1 MLGNVEVISEELIK
15 PSSPTPHIC
24 RDLKL
29 SLLDQLMPSIYVP
42 LIFFYQNRSSCSNNI
57 DPAKRSQ
64 HLKQSLSE
72 VLTKFYP
79 FAGRTNQNLSVDCND
94 SGALFVESRVHA
106 HLLKKVSEEEE
117 ADLQLYVLRLGYH
130 KILQQ
135 IDHDARPETII
146 DLLAISIHKPLQPKS
161 DILLHQMSEKPC
173 CTRAPSVTEKHSLM
187 SSHKFFAIS
196 LCVKVDRTVG
206 SIVFIIHDMSVEFT
220 VHQSSNSSES
230 SSGCAMDYHWHTRSL
245 IQSTTIEEPNQY
257 LPFEPFYASSKNS
270 LMLGIQISFFECGG
284 MAVGACSSH
293 KLADAMSFVTFMN
306 AWAAT
311 CRGQADEVVQPD
323 FELAGRLF
331 PPANIPLTT
340 HDFMSLEEKESLVTK
355 RFVFDKEKLDAL
367 KQLASSAASGSSV
380 KDPTRIE
387 AVSALMWKN
396 LSSTTQAKVDHKTNF
411 LAYHGVNL
419 RPKMSLPGDRLVFG
433 NLAIATTALL
443 TMSDQDDHDKEYCY
457 DLVGLLRTAIR
468 KINGEYIKHVQSG
481 VPYLNT
487 LENNIKERLAKQPM
501 ISCKFTSWWCRFPVY
516 EVDYG
521 WGKPIWVGTK
531 VPRMKNC
538 VIFLDSSCGDGIEAS
553 ANVVEDEMA
562 MIPDELLSLATADS
576 TARVHNQ

>member
-1 MLGNVEVISEELIK
+1 MEVVSEELIK
-15 PSSPTPHIC
+15 PSSPTPHAC

-42 LIFFYQNRSSCSNNI
+42 LIFFYQNRSSCPNNI
-57 DPAKRSQ
+57 DQAKRCQ

-79 FAGRTNQNLSVDCND
+79 LAGRTNQNLSVDCND

-106 HLLKKVSEEEE
+106 HLSQ
-117 ADLQLYVLRLGYH
+117 A
-130 KILQQ
+130 
-135 IDHDARPETII
+135 
-146 DLLAISIHKPLQPKS
+146 
-161 DILLHQMSEKPC
+161 
-173 CTRAPSVTEKHSLM
+173 
-187 SSHKFFAIS
+187 
-196 LCVKVDRTVG
+196 
-206 SIVFIIHDMSVEFT
+206 
-220 VHQSSNSSES
+220 
-230 SSGCAMDYHWHTRSL
+230 L
-245 IQSTTIEEPNQY
+245 IQSTTVEEPNQY
-257 LPFEPFYASSKNS
+257 LPFEPFYASSKNN

-284 MAVGACSSH
+284 MAVGVCISH

-311 CRGQADEVVQPD
+311 CRSQADEVVQPD

-367 KQLASSAASGSSV
+367 KQLASSSASGSSV

-387 AVSALMWKN
+387 AVSAFMWKN
-396 LSSTTQAKVDHKTNF
+396 LSSITQAKVDHKTNF

-443 TMSDQDDHDKEYCY
+443 TMSDQDDHDKKYCY

-487 LENNIKERLAKQPM
+487 FENNIKERLAKQPM
-501 ISCKFTSWWCRFPVY
+501 IICKFTSWCRFPVY

-531 VPRMKNC
+531 VPPMKNC
-538 VIFLDSSCGDGIEAS
+538 VIFLDSSCGDGIEAW